1 MVWPEGRGAGA
12 GEGADEGAGAVRTT
26 LWVTQCGKETHAYKS
41 YGNWQVKLEGN
52 KLCQIVAKE
61 DR

>member
-1 MVWPEGRGAGA
+1 MGA

-26 LWVTQCGKETHAYKS
+26 LWVTQCEKETHAYKS
-41 YGNWQVKLEGN
+41 YAKLPSLAGRE